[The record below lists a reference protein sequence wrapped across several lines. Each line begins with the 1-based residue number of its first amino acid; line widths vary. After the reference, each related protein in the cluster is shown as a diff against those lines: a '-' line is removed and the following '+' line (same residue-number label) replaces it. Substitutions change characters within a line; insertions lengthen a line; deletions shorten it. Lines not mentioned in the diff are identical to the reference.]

1 MNKLDFL
8 LLLHDKLAPLPADEV
23 EEGLSFYSE
32 MIEDRI
38 EEGMTEEEAVA
49 SVGSVEDIATQ
60 ILSDIPLS
68 KIVKEKIRKKKRFST
83 TEIVLLWVGS
93 PIWLTLLIAAY
104 AVVFSLYACVWAVVA
119 SLWAA
124 FASFAA
130 CAVAVPIAG
139 VIFICTGSVWTG
151 LVAIA
156 AGLVLAGLAILTFFL
171 DKIATKGTVILA
183 KKLILGTK
191 RLLIGK
197 ERV

>member
-8 LLLHDKLAPLPADEV
+8 LLLHDKLAPLPTDEV

-49 SVGSVEDIATQ
+49 SVGSVDDIATQ

-83 TEIVLLWVGS
+83 TEIVLLAVGS
-93 PIWLTLLIAAY
+93 PIWVPLLIAAF
-104 AVVFSLYACVWAVVA
+104 AVVFALYACVWAVVA

-151 LVAIA
+151 LAAIA

-171 DKIATKGTVILA
+171 DKIATKGAVILA

-191 RLLIGK
+191 RLLVGK
-197 ERV
+197 EHA